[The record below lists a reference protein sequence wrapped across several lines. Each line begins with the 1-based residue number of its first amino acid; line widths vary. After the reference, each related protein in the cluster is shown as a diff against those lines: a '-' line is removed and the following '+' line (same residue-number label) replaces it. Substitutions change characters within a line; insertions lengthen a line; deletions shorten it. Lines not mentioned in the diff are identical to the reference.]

1 MLTNF
6 EGVAGRES
14 DQSRAVLEAM
24 KMAGIKADEPVEFV
38 GHSQGGIIAAQLATS
53 SDVNQNYHVVSAL
66 TAGSPIGGSQT
77 PSHVHVLALENTRDL
92 VPALDGG
99 ATSQGVT
106 TVHFDGQTYIPAEK
120 QGQNLVAH
128 DIGTYRNLLGDIE
141 NRQNEP
147 GLTEVKEWEEHR
159 IESLGLTEQTT
170 SQAYVFD
177 TRRIHDEG

>member
-1 MLTNF
+1 M
-6 EGVAGRES
+6 
-14 DQSRAVLEAM
+14 
-24 KMAGIKADEPVEFV
+24 
-38 GHSQGGIIAAQLATS
+38 
-53 SDVNQNYHVVSAL
+53 NQNYHVVSAL

-77 PSHVHVLALENTRDL
+77 PSHVHVLALENTRAL
-92 VPALDGG
+92 VPARDGG

-128 DIGTYRNLLGDIE
+128 DIGTYRNQLGDIE

-159 IESLGLTEQTT
+159 IESLGLTDQTT
-170 SQAYVFD
+170 SQA
-177 TRRIHDEG
+177 